1 MRIAAPASLQS
12 FMRIKAGHVY
22 LKRLFPQLFRRSFG
36 ARLLHCW
43 NTMCQLFA
51 LSSSAP
57 TAVTFSFAGFS
68 ARGGN
73 TGEHVDGWGIAF
85 HDASGCR
92 VFIDDRRAS
101 DSPLAEF
108 LRHNPIR
115 SRTVLAHIRKATQGP
130 VHLSNSHPFVREW
143 KGQHWTFCHNGD
155 LKEFRPRLN
164 GDYEPVGSTD
174 SERAFCWLLQQL
186 RARFG
191 GGARPGWWQ
200 IAEALAELAPRVA
213 EHGVFNFLL
222 GNGEALFA
230 HCSTDLTWMSRQHPF
245 SEVRLI
251 DQDLSINLGEANRN
265 GDHMLLVATAP
276 LTHGEPW
283 VRFARDELKVL
294 VDGAQVWSSS
304 GTGRTAAMSSDQENL
319 DAAVTG

>member
-1 MRIAAPASLQS
+1 
-12 FMRIKAGHVY
+12 
-22 LKRLFPQLFRRSFG
+22 
-36 ARLLHCW
+36 
-43 NTMCQLFA
+43 MCQLFA

-68 ARGGN
+68 ARGGD

-92 VFIDDRRAS
+92 VFIDERRAS

-108 LRHNPIR
+108 LRNNPIR

-130 VHLSNSHPFVREW
+130 VHLSNCHPFVREW

-155 LKEFRPRLN
+155 LKEFQPRLN
-164 GDYEPVGSTD
+164 GDYEPVGTTD

-191 GGARPGWWQ
+191 GAERPGWRQ

-213 EHGVFNFLL
+213 GYGVFNFLL
-222 GNGEALFA
+222 GNGAALFA
-230 HCSTDLTWMSRQHPF
+230 HCSTDLSWMTRKYPF

-251 DQDLSINLGEANRN
+251 DQDLSINLGEANRM
-265 GDHMLLVATAP
+265 GDHMLLVATEP
-276 LTHGEPW
+276 LTHGERW
-283 VRFARDELKVL
+283 VRFARNELKVL
-294 VDGAQVWSSS
+294 VEGAEVWSS
-304 GTGRTAAMSSDQENL
+304 GGAEGIAVATYDQATL
-319 DAAVTG
+319 DETIIA

>member
-1 MRIAAPASLQS
+1 
-12 FMRIKAGHVY
+12 
-22 LKRLFPQLFRRSFG
+22 
-36 ARLLHCW
+36 
-43 NTMCQLFA
+43 MCQLFA

-68 ARGGN
+68 ARGGD

-92 VFIDDRRAS
+92 VFIDERRAS

-108 LRHNPIR
+108 LRNNPIR

-130 VHLSNSHPFVREW
+130 VHLSNCHPFVREW

-155 LKEFRPRLN
+155 LKEFQPRLN

-186 RARFG
+186 RARFR
-191 GGARPGWWQ
+191 GAERPGWRQ
-200 IAEALAELAPRVA
+200 VAEALAELAPRVA
-213 EHGVFNFLL
+213 EYGVFNFLL
-222 GNGEALFA
+222 GNGAALFA
-230 HCSTDLTWMSRQHPF
+230 YCSTDLTWMTRKYPF

-251 DQDLSINLGEANRN
+251 DQDLSINLGEANRM
-265 GDHMLLVATAP
+265 GDHMLLVATEP
-276 LTHGEPW
+276 LTHGERW
-283 VRFARDELKVL
+283 VRFARNELKVL
-294 VDGAQVWSSS
+294 VDGAEAWSS
-304 GTGRTAAMSSDQENL
+304 GGAKGIVVATHDQATL
-319 DAAVTG
+319 DETIMV